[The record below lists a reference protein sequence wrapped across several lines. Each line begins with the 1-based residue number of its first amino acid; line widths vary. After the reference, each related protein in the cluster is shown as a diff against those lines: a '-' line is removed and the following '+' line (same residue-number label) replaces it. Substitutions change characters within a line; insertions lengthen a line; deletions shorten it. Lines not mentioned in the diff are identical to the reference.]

1 MKKSKAETTPSK
13 NNKCENPVDS
23 KDEKDSISKYPTAS
37 VPNELVDYVYFVNY
51 RAVVVKTKHYY
62 ATQNSYILF
71 GDVFKIYN
79 LKGEIKKIHAFF
91 PGDQNNLSDTLIM
104 LKTTII
110 AVTTSK
116 AEALRVA
123 DEIEMICK
131 ICHKKRKATKFSIEG
146 FLRKV
151 RCDTCRVKPKHF
163 INKNNTNNNTTTTT
177 TTNNNNTKQKNNN
190 YKNEPNHDSIQSKK
204 NCISCST
211 ITENYSNS
219 YNNTNSRLNLN
230 TNKNIPTSNNENR
243 HNVNSSNIQ
252 DKINITNY
260 INDGNTITINN
271 TINKEH
277 SCQYNTKFNSNN
289 NNTTNSIVKN
299 FCFNNNIESYNTS
312 ALLCDNNI
320 NTNDSVS
327 NNVTGS
333 NKSINNPNDYKNKDE
348 IVNMIIELIKYI
360 SWMQKAL
367 IKAAKGNNYSID
379 NSEINIDKISQIVY
393 SAQLLCNKLLRQK
406 SLLDISNNNNTPTIS
421 SLLPFYNNQN
431 NNITMETNSNPVNT
445 SGTATTSNTA
455 TASTATA
462 NDVNI
467 KPKYSNLYAQKIN
480 TINKQ
485 NEINNPNSSNI
496 FTNFI
501 NQNNITTSNNTNGIT
516 RNPRTCILNPHGN
529 NNNNIEAGDNPSGN
543 NNTSSNN
550 GNTNCSENS
559 NTTTNDNN
567 NNNINE
573 TNDKKSRN
581 NKNINNKIINEIET
595 TDNINNSINPNNHND
610 INNNINSINNINSNL
625 DIENINN
632 YNNMNCNVIPY
643 HANNCQVNCLTS
655 LQSDRNYTRLTPF
668 IKNENNYLCLNNKN
682 NDFTNL
688 VTSKTNYYNDK
699 QDIVFSTLSKQY
711 NSNISFTNINN
722 TVSNFYKAVAKNYN
736 IGDTI
741 LNFEK

>member
-1 MKKSKAETTPSK
+1 MKKSKAEITPSK
-13 NNKCENPVDS
+13 NNKCDTPVDS
-23 KDEKDSISKYPTAS
+23 KDEKDSPSKYPTS
-37 VPNELVDYVYFVNY
+37 NISNELTDYVYFVNY

-163 INKNNTNNNTTTTT
+163 INKNNANT
-177 TTNNNNTKQKNNN
+177 NNNTKQKNNN
-190 YKNEPNHDSIQSKK
+190 YKNEPIHDSMQSKK
-204 NCISCST
+204 NCISCNT
-211 ITENYSNS
+211 ITDNYSNS

-230 TNKNIPTSNNENR
+230 TNKNMTTSNNENR
-243 HNVNSSNIQ
+243 HNANSNNIQ
-252 DKINITNY
+252 DKININNY
-260 INDGNTITINN
+260 LNDGNTITINN
-271 TINKEH
+271 NMNKEH
-277 SCQYNTKFNSNN
+277 GCQYNTKYNN
-289 NNTTNSIVKN
+289 NNNSIAKN
-299 FCFNNNIESYNTS
+299 YCYTNNIESYNTS

-320 NTNDSVS
+320 NTNDS
-327 NNVTGS
+327 GS
-333 NKSINNPNDYKNKDE
+333 NKSINNLNDYKNKDE
-348 IVNMIIELIKYI
+348 IVNMIVELIKYI

-367 IKAAKGNNYSID
+367 IKATKGNYSID
-379 NSEINIDKISQIVY
+379 NSEINIDKISQIIY

-406 SLLDISNNNNTPTIS
+406 SLLDISNNNNTSSMS
-421 SLLPFYNNQN
+421 SLLPYYNTQN
-431 NNITMETNSNPVNT
+431 NNLTMESAANSVNT
-445 SGTATTSNTA
+445 SSTATSSNTATTSAGTGNDA
-455 TASTATA
+455 T
-462 NDVNI
+462 I
-467 KPKYSNLYAQKIN
+467 KPKYSNLYAQKMN

-485 NEINNPNSSNI
+485 NEINNANANSTNI
-496 FTNFI
+496 FNNFI
-501 NQNNITTSNNTNGIT
+501 NQNSLTTPNSTTNINRNT
-516 RNPRTCILNPHGN
+516 RNCILNTHSNNNNTIEGSDQSNGN
-529 NNNNIEAGDNPSGN
+529 NNNN
-543 NNTSSNN
+543 TTSNN

-559 NTTTNDNN
+559 NTSTNDNN
-567 NNNINE
+567 SINE
-573 TNDKKSRN
+573 MNDKKSRN
-581 NKNINNKIINEIET
+581 NKSINNKIINDIEG
-595 TDNINNSINPNNHND
+595 TDNINNMNTNNHTDINSNINSMNN
-610 INNNINSINNINSNL
+610 INNNLDIDNINTYNNINCS
-625 DIENINN
+625 
-632 YNNMNCNVIPY
+632 VIPY
-643 HANNCQVNCLTS
+643 HTNNCQVNCLTS
-655 LQSDRNYTRLTPF
+655 LQSDRNYTRLSPF

-682 NDFTNL
+682 NDFSNL
-688 VTSKTNYYNDK
+688 VTSKNNYYTDK
-699 QDIVFSTLSKQY
+699 QDIVFSALSKQY
-711 NSNISFTNINN
+711 NSNISFSNINN

>member
-1 MKKSKAETTPSK
+1 MKKSKTEITPSK
-13 NNKCENPVDS
+13 NNKCDNPVDS
-23 KDEKDSISKYPTAS
+23 KDEKDSISKYPAS
-37 VPNELVDYVYFVNY
+37 SIPNELVDYVYFVNY

-163 INKNNTNNNTTTTT
+163 INKNNTNI
-177 TTNNNNTKQKNNN
+177 NNNTKQKNNN

-211 ITENYSNS
+211 ITENYSNG

-230 TNKNIPTSNNENR
+230 TNKNMATPNSENR
-243 HNVNSSNIQ
+243 HNVNSNNIQ

-277 SCQYNTKFNSNN
+277 GCQYNTKFNSNN
-289 NNTTNSIVKN
+289 NNNNNSIVKN
-299 FCFNNNIESYNTS
+299 FCYNNNIESYNGS

-327 NNVTGS
+327 NNVAGS
-333 NKSINNPNDYKNKDE
+333 NKSINNSNDYKNKDE
-348 IVNMIIELIKYI
+348 IVNMIVELIKYI

-367 IKAAKGNNYSID
+367 IKAAKGNYSID

-406 SLLDISNNNNTPTIS
+406 SLLEISNNNNAATIS
-421 SLLPFYNNQN
+421 SILPFYNNQN
-431 NNITMETNSNPVNT
+431 NNITMETTSNSVNK
-445 SGTATTSNTA
+445 SGTATPSNTA
-455 TASTATA
+455 TASTATG

-485 NEINNPNSSNI
+485 NEINSANANSSSI

-501 NQNNITTSNNTNGIT
+501 NQNNITTSNNTNGIN
-516 RNPRTCILNPHGN
+516 RNTRTCILNSHGN
-529 NNNNIEAGDNPSGN
+529 NNNNIEGNDNSSGN

-559 NTTTNDNN
+559 NTSTNDSN

-573 TNDKKSRN
+573 TNDKKSRS
-581 NKNINNKIINEIET
+581 NKSINNKIINEIET
-595 TDNINNSINPNNHND
+595 TDNINNSINANNHTD
-610 INNNINSINNINSNL
+610 INNNINSMNNINTNL
-625 DIENINN
+625 DIENINT
-632 YNNMNCNVIPY
+632 YNNINCNVIPY
-643 HANNCQVNCLTS
+643 HANNCQINCLTS
-655 LQSDRNYTRLTPF
+655 LQSDRNYTRLSPF
-668 IKNENNYLCLNNKN
+668 IKNENNYVCLNNKN
-682 NDFTNL
+682 NNFSNL
-688 VTSKTNYYNDK
+688 VASKTNYYNDK

-711 NSNISFTNINN
+711 NSNISFSNINN